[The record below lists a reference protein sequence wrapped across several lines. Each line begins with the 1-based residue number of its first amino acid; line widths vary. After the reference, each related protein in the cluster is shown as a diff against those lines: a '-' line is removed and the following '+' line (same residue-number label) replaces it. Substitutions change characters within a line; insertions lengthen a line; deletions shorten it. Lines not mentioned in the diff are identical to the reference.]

1 MMRFE
6 ELCKHLKAT
15 GYRVRLSGVVFE
27 TRAEKILEACRR
39 VGIARLERFD
49 GDEFARL
56 VGRTSRPQDRTSGS
70 GFVNRRC
77 ILRP

>member
-6 ELCKHLKAT
+6 EFCQHLEAT

-27 TRAEKILEACRR
+27 TRAEKILEACRT
-39 VGIARLERFD
+39 VGIARIERFD

-56 VGRTSRPQDRTSGS
+56 VGRTSWPQDRTSGS
-70 GFVNRRC
+70 GFVSRRC

>member
-6 ELCKHLKAT
+6 EFCQHLEAT
-15 GYRVRLSGVVFE
+15 GYRVRLSGVGFE
-27 TRAEKILEACRR
+27 TRAEKILEACGT
-39 VGIARLERFD
+39 VGIDRIERFD

-70 GFVNRRC
+70 GFVSRRC